1 MASLTLAE
9 AERVLQAA
17 KAAALEMGVKMGI
30 SVVDPRG
37 DLLCMVRLD
46 GAPWRTPIV
55 SRGKAQASACFGV
68 PSGELTDRSMTPV
81 MRAMMH
87 FEGGGFIPGQ
97 GALPIIRA
105 GELLGAIGCS
115 GGTSQQDEDV
125 ARAGLR
131 AL

>member
-1 MASLTLAE
+1 MTNLSLEE

-17 KAAALEMGVKMGI
+17 KAAAGEIRVKMGI
-30 SVVDPRG
+30 SIVDPRG
-37 DLLCMVRLD
+37 DLICMARLD

-55 SRGKAQASACFGV
+55 SRWKAHASACFGL

-97 GALPIIRA
+97 GALPIFRN
-105 GELLGAIGCS
+105 GELIGAIGCS

>member
-9 AERVLQAA
+9 AERILQAA

-37 DLLCMVRLD
+37 DLICMVRLD

-55 SRGKAQASACFGV
+55 SQGKAQASACFGL

-87 FEGGGFIPGQ
+87 FEGGRFIPGQ
-97 GALPIIRA
+97 GALPIIRN
-105 GELLGAIGCS
+105 GELIGAIGCS

>member
-1 MASLTLAE
+1 MANLSLEE

-17 KAAALEMGVKMGI
+17 KAAAREMRVKMGI
-30 SVVDPRG
+30 SIVDPRG
-37 DLLCMVRLD
+37 DLICMVRLD
-46 GAPWRTPIV
+46 DAPWRTPIV
-55 SRGKAQASACFGV
+55 SRGKAQASACFGL

-87 FEGGGFIPGQ
+87 IEGGGFIPGQ
-97 GALPIIRA
+97 GALPIFRN
-105 GELLGAIGCS
+105 GELIGAIGCS

>member
-9 AERVLQAA
+9 AERILQAA
-17 KAAALEMGVKMGI
+17 KATALEMGVKMGI
-30 SVVDPRG
+30 SVVDDRG
-37 DLLCMVRLD
+37 DLICMARLD

-55 SRGKAQASACFGV
+55 SQGKAQASACFGL

-87 FEGGGFIPGQ
+87 LEGGRFIPGQ
-97 GALPIIRA
+97 GALPITRN
-105 GELLGAIGCS
+105 GELVGAIGCS

-125 ARAGLR
+125 ARAGLK

>member
-1 MASLTLAE
+1 MASIILAD

-17 KAAALEMGVKMGI
+17 KAMAQEMGLKVGI

-37 DLLCMVRLD
+37 DLVCMLRLD

-68 PSGELTDRSMTPV
+68 PSGQLTDRSMTPV

-97 GALPIIRA
+97 GALPILRG
-105 GELLGAIGCS
+105 GELIGAIGVS

-125 ARAGLR
+125 AQAGLK

>member
-1 MASLTLAE
+1 MATLTLSE

-37 DLLCMVRLD
+37 DLICMVRLD

-97 GALPIIRA
+97 GALPIIRN
-105 GELLGAIGCS
+105 GELVGAIGCS
-115 GGTSQQDEDV
+115 GGTSQQDEDI

>member
-1 MASLTLAE
+1 MAAIGLTD
-9 AERVLQAA
+9 AERVVQAA
-17 KAAALEMGVKMGI
+17 KAMALEMGVKVGI

-37 DLLCMVRLD
+37 DLVCMVRLD
-46 GAPWRTPIV
+46 GAAWRTPIV

-97 GALPIIRA
+97 GALPMIRN
-105 GELLGAIGCS
+105 GELVGAIGVS

-125 ARAGLR
+125 ARAGLSV
-131 AL
+131 L

>member
-9 AERVLQAA
+9 AERMLQAA
-17 KAAALEMGVKMGI
+17 KAAALEMSVKMGI

-37 DLLCMVRLD
+37 DLICMVRLD

-97 GALPIIRA
+97 GALPIIRS
-105 GELLGAIGCS
+105 GELIGAIGCS